1 MRPCARALAP
11 DPGAEAIRVR
21 EAGLAYRF
29 GRCRTKRSSRAG
41 LPGCTHLG
49 REANHAKTFA
59 FHACTNHGQTG
70 SSEYVSV
77 RVGRN
82 EWVRA

>member
-29 GRCRTKRSSRAG
+29 GRCRTKRSSMAG

-49 REANHAKTFA
+49 REAPRAKLTCISCL
-59 FHACTNHGQTG
+59 HESWTDRQLRVCQCKSG
-70 SSEYVSV
+70 SQ
-77 RVGRN
+77 
-82 EWVRA
+82 